1 VEVFDE
7 KWKGMVPCFAQV
19 SGKVSFKGIMSNL
32 NSGHVWELKKK
43 PEWRQ
48 AFQRLLS
55 GISYFCLADTAK
67 SRYQSRTCQ
76 IKSEYEAIFCKT
88 IS

>member
-32 NSGHVWELKKK
+32 NSGHVWELK
-43 PEWRQ
+43 
-48 AFQRLLS
+48 
-55 GISYFCLADTAK
+55 LADTAK
-67 SRYQSRTCQ
+67 SGYQSRTCQ